1 MKVIA
6 AVIGRQQPIRMRR
19 VADRTIARFVG
30 MKVIAAVSLS
40 GIGAAV
46 SIATDHLRR
55 RSSRPA
61 TPSRNVSV
69 AMAISLQ
76 LFSAQ

>member
-1 MKVIA
+1 
-6 AVIGRQQPIRMRR
+6 
-19 VADRTIARFVG
+19 

>member
-1 MKVIA
+1 MSSY
-6 AVIGRQQPIRMRR
+6 
-19 VADRTIARFVG
+19 VARAEQTQRDCFRHRPIARFVG